1 MADKQAEFERLGG
14 RKLLEDVGKVF
25 YDKIY
30 SDPWLKNYFH
40 NVEQEHIERQQVN
53 FMQAALGGDNIYAGK
68 TPPHAHKHIYI
79 TDEVFKAREDLLM
92 EAFKECNVSEEMIK
106 KWLLIENAFYKRVIK
121 HSIDECEQR
130 YPAEGILDYPR
141 PS

>member
-68 TPPHAHKHIYI
+68 TPPHAHKHIFI
-79 TDEVFKAREDLLM
+79 TDEVFKAREELLM
-92 EAFKECNVSEEMIK
+92 ESFKECHVSEEMIK
-106 KWLLIENAFYKRVIK
+106 KWLAIENAFYGRVIK
-121 HSIDECEQR
+121 KSIDECEQR

-141 PS
+141 PG